1 MSKDLTEAWKKG
13 ELEDGEYYV
22 KLIGDKVY
30 ILARED
36 NHWYEFGWKNTEEEN
51 VKLRELLKECKNK
64 ADEALQAIQKDCES
78 DDWSIFHYPEVQYFY
93 NNLEDKI
100 DEVLK

>member
-1 MSKDLTEAWKKG
+1 MSIPIKIKRKADGSIDNITFCPTVTIEKQVWESTLNRSMVLEAQNA
-13 ELEDGEYYV
+13 EL
-22 KLIGDKVY
+22 K
-30 ILARED
+30 
-36 NHWYEFGWKNTEEEN
+36 
-51 VKLRELLKECKNK
+51 ELLKECKNK